1 MKKKLKLKVF
11 GKHQYYDAQT
21 FKKILKMMRLTVFCF
36 FLGLMQVMAVETY
49 AQMTKLSMKVN
60 NEPLEKVIKVIE
72 DESEFFF
79 LYNKDLIDVEQ
90 KVSVNAQDKTI
101 KSILDEVLTETDIS
115 FAVYDRQIVLTNTDV
130 INEMVAQQK
139 SVSGKVTDNSNQPL
153 PGVTVVVKETTNGTV
168 TNTDG
173 IYTLTNIPND
183 ATLQFSFVG
192 MKTQEI
198 FVGNQISINVTMIED
213 AIGIEEVVA
222 IGYGTRQKKDLTG
235 AVSQIKSED
244 IAKQNTLST
253 QMAMQGKMAG
263 VYVSNPGSNP
273 TARPNIRIRGVGT
286 LGYNDPLYVI
296 DGIPLTEGGASSVV
310 ARDQD
315 QRGNVNVLSMINP
328 NDIES
333 ISVLKDASASAIYG
347 VRASNGVILI
357 TTKRGKEGK
366 AKVDITANYG
376 IQNNWKKYELSTMQE
391 YIDWSHEAKNA
402 NPAYKTDQYYP
413 LYDPTSPEYMGN
425 SENYTQ
431 EWIDAARVENARV
444 QDYNITVSGGNKT
457 STYATGAGYANQQN
471 AFFYNEF
478 DRYSLFFNS
487 DHKLTKWLKI
497 GESFRF
503 VYSNYDEKTT
513 AASQAVQFG
522 VPWQPVYDE
531 NGPKGY
537 APVGRTFNGS
547 FKSYGYGAATQSNFL
562 GIAEY
567 RNVARDLLR
576 NLGTLY
582 AEISPVKGLRIKGT
596 FSFDYYAN
604 YREVYEEME
613 RGVFEA
619 ARGIP
624 YPPTTGNTY
633 GRRTNDNINLV
644 KEFLIGYTNTFG
656 KHSVDLV
663 LNAMDQQVKWNVSQM
678 TINTASPITSWDQR
692 RIEEGWD
699 NANKGSHYERYR
711 SGLQGYMGR
720 MSYNFDSKYYLDATV
735 RRDGTSKFAPD
746 YQWGTFPSFA
756 AAWRVTSEKFMSNV
770 SWLNDLKLRAGWGQS
785 GNQETRDYA
794 FLSLVNMN
802 PKAGFGTSGTLG
814 VGNGTIYPASALGD
828 FPIADMSWETVTTT
842 NIGFDAI
849 LLKNKLSFTAEYYN
863 RLTEGILQTI
873 SIPKVI
879 GALNNPVVNLAEV
892 SNQGFEFQVGY
903 NDQKG
908 DFGYGISANLTT
920 VKNEV
925 KKMYNGQP
933 STNGNQRIEEG
944 YSMFYLYGYKT
955 AGIFQTVEEV
965 NAWKATTTD
974 AGRDAQKSP
983 GDIIFSDIHGAP
995 KADDPAGTYVHKE
1008 PDGKIDAYDQTY
1020 LGKTIP
1026 GFYYGINLDGSFKN
1040 WDVSMNFNGIG
1051 DVQKI
1056 NTNGKQSISGYGQ
1069 QFLAEYRDRWTA
1081 TNPSNTIPRAVQSDP
1096 SGNNRI
1102 SDRHIE
1108 NAGFLRFQNFQIG
1121 YNFSGTF
1128 VQKLGLNNLRCYFAG
1143 TNLFVITPF
1152 NDLDP
1157 EDITSP
1163 LTLSV
1168 GATLSF

>member
-1 MKKKLKLKVF
+1 MKKKLTWHGNDLCCQLLRKMKITILLLLVSIASVFAVDSYAQATKLTLQLSDKAIKEVLYEVEEQSEF
-11 GKHQYYDAQT
+11 RFFYNENVNVD
-21 FKKILKMMRLTVFCF
+21 KKISVDIKNKTVFDV
-36 FLGLMQVMAVETY
+36 L
-49 AQMTKLSMKVN
+49 
-60 NEPLEKVIKVIE
+60 
-72 DESEFFF
+72 DE
-79 LYNKDLIDVEQ
+79 
-90 KVSVNAQDKTI
+90 
-101 KSILDEVLTETDIS
+101 ILDETNIQYRVIG
-115 FAVYDRQIVLTNTDV
+115 RQIALY
-130 INEMVAQQK
+130 NETEGFTGLSAQQ
-139 SVSGKVTDNSNQPL
+139 SPVSGKVTSEKGEPL
-153 PGVTVVVKETTNGTV
+153 PGVTVVINGTSTGTV
-168 TNTDG
+168 TGSDG
-173 IYTLTNIPND
+173 TYSVNALGNDILT
-183 ATLQFSFVG
+183 FSFIG
-192 MKTQEI
+192 MKTQE
-198 FVGNQISINVTMIED
+198 VSVNNRTTINVLMEEEN
-213 AIGIEEVVA
+213 IGIEEVVA

-235 AVSQIKSED
+235 AVSQITAND
-244 IAKQNTLST
+244 ITKQNTLSA
-253 QMAMQGKMAG
+253 QMAMQGKMPG
-263 VYVSNPGSNP
+263 VYISNPGSNP
-273 TARPNIRIRGVGT
+273 TARPTIRIRGVGT
-286 LGYNDPLYVI
+286 LGFNDPLYVV
-296 DGIPLTEGGASSVV
+296 DGIPLTEGGASSTA

-315 QRGNVNVLSMINP
+315 QRGNVNVLNMINP

-366 AKVDITANYG
+366 ANVDISANYG

-413 LYDPTSPEYMGN
+413 LFDPTSPDYMGN
-425 SENYTQ
+425 SDNYTQ
-431 EWIDAARVENARV
+431 DWLDAARVKNARV
-444 QDYNITVSGGNKT
+444 QDYNISVSGGNRT

-471 AFFYNEF
+471 AFFYNEY
-478 DRYSLFFNS
+478 DRFSLFFNS

-503 VYSNYDEKTT
+503 VYTNYDEKATT
-513 AASQAVQFG
+513 GQSVMFG

-531 NGPKGY
+531 NGPKGF
-537 APVGRTFNGS
+537 APVGRTFSGS
-547 FKSYGYGAATQSNFL
+547 FKSYGYGAATQNNFL

-576 NLGTLY
+576 NMGTLY
-582 AEISPVKGLRIKGT
+582 AEISPIKGLRFKGT

-604 YREVYEEME
+604 YREVYEEID
-613 RGVFEA
+613 RGLFEVT
-619 ARGIP
+619 RGTP
-624 YPPTTGNTY
+624 YPTTTGNTY

-656 KHSVDLV
+656 KHNVDLV

-678 TINTASPITSWDQR
+678 GINTASPITSWDQR

-699 NANKGSHYERYR
+699 NANKGSHYERNR

-720 MSYNFDSKYYLDATV
+720 LSYNFDSKYYLDATV
-735 RRDGTSKFAPD
+735 RRDGTSKFGPG
-746 YQWGTFPSFA
+746 YKWGTFPSFA
-756 AAWRVTSEKFMSNV
+756 AAWRVTSEKFMESTE
-770 SWLNDLKLRAGWGQS
+770 WLNDLKIRAGWGQS

-802 PKAGFGTSGTLG
+802 PKASFGTSGTLG

-828 FPIADMSWETVTTT
+828 FPIADMSWETVTTS
-842 NIGFDAI
+842 NFGFDAI
-849 LLKNKLSFTAEYYN
+849 LFDNKLSFTAEYYN
-863 RLTEGILQTI
+863 RFTEGILQTI

-892 SNQGFEFQVGY
+892 SNQGFEFQIGY
-903 NDQKG
+903 NNQKG
-908 DFGYGISANLTT
+908 DFSYGINANLTT
-920 VKNEV
+920 IKNEV
-925 KKMYNGQP
+925 EKLYNGQP
-933 STNGNQRIEEG
+933 STNGNLRIEEG
-944 YSMFYLYGYKT
+944 YSMNYIYGYKT
-955 AGIFQTVEEV
+955 AGIFQTAEEV
-965 NAWKATTTD
+965 AAWKAKTTD

-983 GDIIFSDIHGAP
+983 GDIIFSDIYGAP
-995 KADDPAGTYVHKE
+995 KADDPKGTYVHKE

-1026 GFYYGINLDGSFKN
+1026 GFFYGINLDGSYKN
-1040 WDVSMNFNGIG
+1040 WDVSMNFNGVG

-1056 NTNGKQSISGYGQ
+1056 NTNGKQSISGFGQ
-1069 QFLAEYRDRWTA
+1069 QFLTEYRDRWTS
-1081 TNPSNTIPRAVQSDP
+1081 TNPSNTIPRAVQNDP

-1102 SDRHIE
+1102 SDRHVE
-1108 NAGFLRFQNFQIG
+1108 NAGFLRFQNFQVG

-1128 VQKLGLNNLRCYFAG
+1128 LQKMGLSNLRCYFAG

-1157 EDITSP
+1157 EDITTP